1 MHRPWGAA
9 GGSCTI
15 AGGCADSFPAAV
27 LAAVD
32 RMAMPREL
40 SQGILCDGLTSA
52 LAAVFHVSPMVT
64 YSANIGLLKLT
75 GVKSRFIVGFAAA
88 MIAALGFVLCGGS

>member
-1 MHRPWGAA
+1 
-9 GGSCTI
+9 
-15 AGGCADSFPAAV
+15 
-27 LAAVD
+27 
-32 RMAMPREL
+32 MAMPREL

-64 YSANIGLLKLT
+64 DSANIGLLKLT
-75 GVKSRFIVGFAAA
+75 RVKSRLIVGFAGA

>member
-1 MHRPWGAA
+1 
-9 GGSCTI
+9 
-15 AGGCADSFPAAV
+15 
-27 LAAVD
+27 
-32 RMAMPREL
+32 MPREL

-52 LAAVFHVSPMVT
+52 LVAVFHAPMVT
-64 YSANIGLLKLT
+64 DSANIGLLKLT

>member
-1 MHRPWGAA
+1 M
-9 GGSCTI
+9 
-15 AGGCADSFPAAV
+15 
-27 LAAVD
+27 AAVD
-32 RMAMPREL
+32 RVAMPREL

-75 GVKSRFIVGFAAA
+75 GVKSRLIVGFAGA

>member
-1 MHRPWGAA
+1 MCSRTAARCSGAPA
-9 GGSCTI
+9 LGS
-15 AGGCADSFPAAV
+15 SWRQLP
-27 LAAVD
+27 
-32 RMAMPREL
+32 
-40 SQGILCDGLTSA
+40 QGILCDGLTSA

-75 GVKSRFIVGFAAA
+75 GVKSRFIVGFAGA